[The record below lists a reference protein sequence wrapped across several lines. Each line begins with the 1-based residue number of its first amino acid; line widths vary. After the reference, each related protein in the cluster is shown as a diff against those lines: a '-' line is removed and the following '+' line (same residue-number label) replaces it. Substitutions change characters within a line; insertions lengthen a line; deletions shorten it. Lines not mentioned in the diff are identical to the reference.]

1 MQMASK
7 SKQISAANLMLIML
21 AGVAVILMIVMF
33 LMNRTKLNY
42 GSGLS
47 MDPKVQELQTLGVS
61 DKVSDIEDDL
71 NKTNLDDIDSDS
83 SGGY

>member
-1 MQMASK
+1 
-7 SKQISAANLMLIML
+7 MLIML